1 MNKILSHSLGA
12 ITQYCIRQNA
22 CSENGLTVTVRVLC
36 GLHLFIIT
44 VGYALV
50 KTFEKENRFP
60 LKKKKSCEG
69 VFCLVSVVTID

>member
-1 MNKILSHSLGA
+1 MNKILPHSLGA
-12 ITQYCIRQNA
+12 ITQYCIRENA
-22 CSENGLTVTVRVLC
+22 YSENGLTVTVRVLC

-60 LKKKKSCEG
+60 LKKKSCEG
-69 VFCLVSVVTID
+69 VYLYFALLAW

>member
-12 ITQYCIRQNA
+12 ITQYCIRENA
-22 CSENGLTVTVRVLC
+22 YSENGLTVTVRVLC

-60 LKKKKSCEG
+60 LKKKNLARVYICILP
-69 VFCLVSVVTID
+69 CLLAW

>member
-12 ITQYCIRQNA
+12 ITQYCIRENA
-22 CSENGLTVTVRVLC
+22 YSENGLTVTVRVLC
-36 GLHLFIIT
+36 GLQLFIIT

-60 LKKKKSCEG
+60 LKKKKNLARVYICILP
-69 VFCLVSVVTID
+69 C

>member
-22 CSENGLTVTVRVLC
+22 YSENGLTVTVRVLC

-50 KTFEKENRFP
+50 KTFEKENRYP
-60 LKKKKSCEG
+60 LKKKSCEG